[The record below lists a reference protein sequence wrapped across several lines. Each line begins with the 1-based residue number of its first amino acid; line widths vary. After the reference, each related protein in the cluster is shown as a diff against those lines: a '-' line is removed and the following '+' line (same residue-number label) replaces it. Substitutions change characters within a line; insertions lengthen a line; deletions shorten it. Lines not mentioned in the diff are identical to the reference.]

1 MLPIQ
6 SFNIRIPGSLQHSQ
20 TCDKKNE
27 TLSKRK
33 KTDQF
38 SLQIEKDFI
47 FFKKYLKY
55 LCVADIYAEPIY
67 YGVKNIFQEWFIKLI
82 LETVFSS
89 GHFYRYCNS

>member
-1 MLPIQ
+1 MLAQ
-6 SFNIRIPGSLQHSQ
+6 KECFQFSHLTLGSRDHFSIPRLVI
-20 TCDKKNE
+20 KKNE

-67 YGVKNIFQEWFIKLI
+67 YGVKNIFQE
-82 LETVFSS
+82 
-89 GHFYRYCNS
+89 